1 MFSRT
6 PSSVVCSEADKA
18 IHKFEEPSILQLL
31 IGCVN
36 ANFSISMKIHNKTVV
51 SFGDLALN

>member
-18 IHKFEEPSILQLL
+18 IHKFEEPSILQFL

-36 ANFSISMKIHNKTVV
+36 ANFSISMKIYNRTLV
-51 SFGDLALN
+51 SFGHLALN